1 MLQVHRKQAEMNCLR
16 KNFLRT
22 SFNTMDTG
30 SHNEALKEGS
40 KSLGPKMSFTENST
54 HQGS

>member
-30 SHNEALKEGS
+30 SHDEALKEGS